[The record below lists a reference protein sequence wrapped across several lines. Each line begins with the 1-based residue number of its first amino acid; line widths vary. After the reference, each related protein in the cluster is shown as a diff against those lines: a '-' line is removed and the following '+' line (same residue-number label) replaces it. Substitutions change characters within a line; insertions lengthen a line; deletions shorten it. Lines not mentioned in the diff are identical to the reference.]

1 MFSIRRFSQKRF
13 VCLFD
18 YLLGEKY
25 STTILKNMMR
35 NKMIQ
40 EYRNVINKS
49 IILVIAKKATTSEDD
64 DDSRI
69 QKCYW

>member
-1 MFSIRRFSQKRF
+1 
-13 VCLFD
+13 
-18 YLLGEKY
+18 
-25 STTILKNMMR
+25 MR